1 MFSSR
6 CKLSVYVALLN
17 GYKRSLPPL
26 IVALVPGQQRSLDKL
41 KTMRVQLSNEVAAL
55 INNFGPQLYE
65 DFNEVCCK
73 ISNVRNF
80 CPILVSLAF

>member
-1 MFSSR
+1 M
-6 CKLSVYVALLN
+6 
-17 GYKRSLPPL
+17 

-41 KTMRVQLSNEVAAL
+41 KTMRLQLSNEVAAL

-65 DFNEVCCK
+65 DFNEVRCL
-73 ISNVRNF
+73 ISIVLDF